1 MKCYGSTA
9 VSKTASSGSTPGT
22 PATRSQRGF
31 MVIVVQWKR
40 REDVAL
46 ERGVRFS
53 SITPRA
59 HGEIGTLAGQRP
71 VLACKFESCCA
82 HLAVPTSR
90 RSSVAEQLAYTQSV
104 GGSNPSV
111 STAQMMCPL
120 DE

>member
-22 PATRSQRGF
+22 PATRTQSGF

-71 VLACKFESCCA
+71 IPGLHVRVLLRA
-82 HLAVPTSR
+82 P
-90 RSSVAEQLAYTQSV
+90 RSTHIET
-104 GGSNPSV
+104 
-111 STAQMMCPL
+111 
-120 DE
+120 